1 MLTSNTSVIDRRI
14 TITDDHQTFPY
25 ETGWASE
32 AVWFVQ
38 VEGDH
43 PELSL
48 QPQVSPDGITWVDHG
63 DPATVPAGQVIG
75 HAPVDHFGGWLRLV
89 ITGATD
95 ARPAT
100 ILTHLAL
107 KG

>member
-14 TITDDHQTFPY
+14 TIAGDHQTFPY
-25 ETGWASE
+25 ETGWALE
-32 AVWFVQ
+32 GVWFVQ

-43 PELSL
+43 PELIL
-48 QPQVSPDGITWVDHG
+48 QPQASPDGINWVDHG
-63 DPATVPAGQVIG
+63 EPTTLEADQVIG
-75 HAPVDHFGGWLRLV
+75 HVPVSHFGSWLRLA
-89 ITGATD
+89 ISGSTR

>member
-1 MLTSNTSVIDRRI
+1 MHSS
-14 TITDDHQTFPY
+14 
-25 ETGWASE
+25 
-32 AVWFVQ
+32 
-38 VEGDH
+38 
-43 PELSL
+43 
-48 QPQVSPDGITWVDHG
+48 SPT
-63 DPATVPAGQVIG
+63 TVPAGRVIG

>member
-14 TITDDHQTFPY
+14 TINDDHQTFPY
-25 ETGWASE
+25 ETGWALE

-38 VEGDH
+38 VEGGH
-43 PELSL
+43 PRLVL
-48 QPQVSPDGITWVDHG
+48 QPQASPDGINWVDHG
-63 DPATVPAGQVIG
+63 EGAAIEADATMG
-75 HAPVDHFGGWLRLV
+75 HVLVGHFGSWLRLLV
-89 ITGATD
+89 TGASAD
-95 ARPAT
+95 HPAT